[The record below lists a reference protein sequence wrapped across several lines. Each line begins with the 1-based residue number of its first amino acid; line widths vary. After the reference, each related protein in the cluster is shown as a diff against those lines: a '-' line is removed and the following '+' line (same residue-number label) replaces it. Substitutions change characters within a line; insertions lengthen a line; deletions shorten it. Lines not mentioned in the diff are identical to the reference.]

1 MINERVALVTGG
13 SRGIG
18 RAISVALAEAGM
30 RVYINYTANKGAA
43 DSAVDQCLGCGKG
56 TASALQF
63 DVASKEEVEKA
74 INAIKE
80 ESGRLDV
87 LVNNAGISHNALLLR
102 TKDEDWDRVMD
113 INLKGAFLCS
123 RAALKLL
130 LKSTSGRIVN
140 VSSVVGEMGN
150 PGQVAYVASKAGV
163 LGLTKAMAKELG
175 SRQITV
181 NAVTPGFIDTDMTKY
196 MDESQRGQYL
206 AEIPLE
212 SFGTPEDIAAA
223 VRFLTSPDA
232 KYITGQVLGVN
243 GGLYM

>member
-1 MINERVALVTGG
+1 MIDERVALVTGG

-18 RAISVALAEAGM
+18 RAICVALAEAGF

-43 DSAVDQCLGCGKG
+43 DSVVSECLEYGKG
-56 TASALQF
+56 GASALQF
-63 DVASKEEVEKA
+63 DVGSKEEVEKA
-74 INAIKE
+74 INTIKE

-102 TKDEDWDRVMD
+102 TKDEDWHKVLD
-113 INLKGAFLCS
+113 INLTGAFLCS

-163 LGLTKAMAKELG
+163 LGLTKALAKELG

-181 NAVTPGFIDTDMTKY
+181 NAITPGFIDTDMTKY
-196 MDESQRGQYL
+196 MDENQRIHYL
-206 AEIPLE
+206 NGIPLQ
-212 SFGTPEDIAAA
+212 SFGTPEDVAAA
-223 VRFLTSPDA
+223 VKFLSSSDA